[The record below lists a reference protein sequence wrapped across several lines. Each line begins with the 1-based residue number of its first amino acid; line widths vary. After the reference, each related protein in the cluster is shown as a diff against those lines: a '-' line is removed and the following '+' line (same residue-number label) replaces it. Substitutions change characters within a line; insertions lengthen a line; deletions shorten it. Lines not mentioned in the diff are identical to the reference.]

1 MQTGAT
7 TPNNLGPAVHRGKDT
22 THKAV
27 ETMCIALAWP
37 QQCWTSCANGSK
49 IVALRFGYHGSNVG
63 NELLIQ
69 KYDQFQTLQ
78 NNSQQ
83 HATTCNRVVKRTQ
96 HVTYKNVGSC
106 WPNLVP
112 RALFPGFGKSAL
124 GTRLLLANNV
134 VPVCTR
140 LNNLKT
146 KLGGEICASDLNT
159 HKGYCGTHTL
169 DQF

>member
-1 MQTGAT
+1 MYCACVAPAMLDELCKRIQNCRAT
-7 TPNNLGPAVHRGKDT
+7 
-22 THKAV
+22 
-27 ETMCIALAWP
+27 
-37 QQCWTSCANGSK
+37 
-49 IVALRFGYHGSNVG
+49 LRLSRNKRNVG
-63 NELLIQ
+63 NELLVQ
-69 KYDQFQTLQ
+69 KFDQFQTLQ

-140 LNNLKT
+140 LNNFKT

-159 HKGYCGTHTL
+159 HKGYCGTRTL
-169 DQF
+169 DQFQPELPMCRR